1 MKLSLKTSVLLSVVA
16 AAAPAASAQED
27 CQARINKIEKIGDIQ
42 AALSCVQGQITSEAE
57 RIRNH
62 TEKTKNQLLLQTVD
76 QLELVTTNVRQ
87 VSLKDPTNGTW
98 KQIPDSADAKACYLS
113 AVRLPAQGLCQ
124 VTYQSSLARWAY
136 NVSDPASAGFTCT
149 ATCVWMDIRRK
160 AQAAAGPDTNQQ
172 GGTHP

>member
-1 MKLSLKTSVLLSVVA
+1 MKQGMKTGVLAVVLA
-16 AAAPAASAQED
+16 GVATGATSQED
-27 CQARINKIEKIGDIQ
+27 CQARINQIQKLGDIQ

-57 RIRNH
+57 RVRNH
-62 TEKTKNQLLLQTVD
+62 AEKTKNQLLLQTVD

-113 AVRLPAQGLCQ
+113 AVRLPAHGLCQ
-124 VTYQSSLARWAY
+124 VTYQNSLARWAY
-136 NVSDPASAGFTCT
+136 NVSDPSSAGFTCT

-160 AQAAAGPDTNQQ
+160 AQTEQ
-172 GGTHP
+172 